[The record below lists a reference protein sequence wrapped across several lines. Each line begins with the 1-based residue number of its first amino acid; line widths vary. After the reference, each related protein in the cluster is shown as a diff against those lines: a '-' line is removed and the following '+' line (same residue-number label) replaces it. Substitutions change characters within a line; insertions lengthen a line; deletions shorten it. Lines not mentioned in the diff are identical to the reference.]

1 MGDEEQCVGGIL
13 GYQEIPHT
21 ALFLVVEQHSDEPLR
36 DSSQKVLDREDLLQE
51 GVVCITPK
59 G

>member
-1 MGDEEQCVGGIL
+1 MGGEGVGGIL
-13 GYQEIPHT
+13 GYKEIQHM
-21 ALFLVVEQHSDEPLR
+21 ALFLVEHSDEPLR
-36 DSSQKVLDREDLLQE
+36 DSSPKVDREDLLQG